1 VEKEMITLIL
11 TLAVVGFL
19 VWLIVNY
26 IPMPDPIQKVIIV
39 LVVIVMILYVMR
51 ALGVAD
57 IPLGGR

>member
-1 VEKEMITLIL
+1 MITLIL